1 MAHQDKI
8 CKKQHFAELVA
19 VSLLGVRAGR
29 FDRASHPLED
39 LGGMMCGLH
48 AC

>member
-8 CKKQHFAELVA
+8 CKKQHFGELVA
-19 VSLLGVRAGR
+19 LSLLGVRAGR
-29 FDRASHPLED
+29 FDRAFHPHED